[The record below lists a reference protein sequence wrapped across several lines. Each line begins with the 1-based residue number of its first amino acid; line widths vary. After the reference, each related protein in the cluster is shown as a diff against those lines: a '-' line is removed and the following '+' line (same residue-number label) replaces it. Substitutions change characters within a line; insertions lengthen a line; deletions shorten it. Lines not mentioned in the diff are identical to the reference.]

1 GGGVAGVES
10 NVPGYLGV
18 LPTGESDYSR
28 MESII
33 NYEINEIHTRRQVP
47 PGAIRS
53 ISVGVWIDGN
63 LSDEQEQS
71 IANTLASALGLDP
84 SRGDQVIVASM
95 PFASVETLA
104 AASAPTAD
112 SAWGLP
118 QPYALAVAALL
129 AILALIYWLVRRRRA
144 ARPVGVDL
152 VVGDEE
158 AVASERELST
168 EERRRQELHERV
180 AALARERPEEVAQL
194 VKAWLMEE

>member
-1 GGGVAGVES
+1 FFFS
-10 NVPGYLGV
+10 SRRRH
-18 LPTGESDYSR
+18 TSFSRDWSSDVCS
-28 MESII
+28 
-33 NYEINEIHTRRQVP
+33 
-47 PGAIRS
+47 
-53 ISVGVWIDGN
+53 
-63 LSDEQEQS
+63 SD
-71 IANTLASALGLDP
+71 L
-84 SRGDQVIVASM
+84 
-95 PFASVETLA
+95 
-104 AASAPTAD
+104 D